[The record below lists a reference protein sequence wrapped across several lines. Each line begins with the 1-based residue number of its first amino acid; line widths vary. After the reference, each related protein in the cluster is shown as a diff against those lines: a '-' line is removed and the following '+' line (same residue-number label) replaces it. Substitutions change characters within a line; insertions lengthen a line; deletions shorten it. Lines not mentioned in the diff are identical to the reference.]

1 MIIGI
6 LDLELDIDHAES
18 LKDKRAVLN
27 RVKQR
32 VRNKFNVS
40 IAEIEGHDVWNYAC
54 LGIVV
59 VSNDQKHCNRVLDKV
74 LEHVEEVGDCVIAD
88 YGMDFMNCG

>member
-1 MIIGI
+1 MIIGT
-6 LDLELDIDHAES
+6 LEVELDIDHAQS

-27 RVKQR
+27 RVKTR

-40 IAEIEGHDVWNYAC
+40 IAEVGGNELWNYAC
-54 LGIVV
+54 LGIAI

-74 LEHVEEVGDCVIAD
+74 LTHIEEVGDCVLAD
-88 YGMDFMNCG
+88 YCMEFVNLG